1 MVDRYNTGDPRPSNS
16 MKNLSD
22 NALAFDDFVNSD
34 GDNAVDRFGKEFPT
48 ISKLIKNVDE
58 IFSSQLSIQES
69 TFSESQTDKENR
81 FQQFLNTSGYVL
93 LGDYQDGPFQFS
105 ARNQY
110 IRYDNQYYRLNAATD
125 VGFTTTG
132 TDATSFASDVT
143 HFVLMDGDTLRQ
155 NLGSSEGFIW
165 IGAPASID
173 GLKQIFPANGARL
186 ICKGA
191 LTENDGG
198 ASWWKFVSGDH
209 RDMVTKY
216 PMLCRAPLADPT
228 GASGVWVN
236 SLDGDL
242 LAHRYG
248 LGISQDPV
256 ANGQIL
262 RNMLAWNSDIN
273 ATISEGYG
281 KKIALCGDVIWID
294 YVEITQSSVHIQ
306 GAKGATANQYGG
318 KGTVLMF
325 RDGDSTKPA
334 FTVSGKFTTDE
345 STGRDKVEGR
355 VTGVKLDNLTL
366 VAEQFFKNATP
377 AGKTDPAPT
386 TFTPRSSRLGLV
398 IQYTGGHG
406 GIDGVTSIGFAG
418 NRFNEFWDCEIR
430 SLRIMYSGVS
440 GVTPALEIGSRA
452 SDNSNNLNF
461 YQFHMEFC
469 QETLRMNYTRNVHF
483 IGGKIECERAED
495 SLENVVK
502 LNYAAWE
509 VKFTDV
515 MFVTGHTTLAY
526 FFWNEGIDVG
536 FTDCEWE
543 ARNVNASDKYQG
555 IRWYRGN
562 NAINSRNNHTN
573 SMFKKVLPSNGTD
586 DYPIHLGDSESFDG
600 SVVVDT
606 QVTNKNGTATVV
618 NSGLIALSSGA
629 IIKRATLE
637 PNPNAKLAGPLF
649 NFKGVG
655 ATVMAVSIKEGQP
668 FYQLATGGKNN
679 HLNANYKFK
688 TAYGSTVPNVWG
700 YSLIALGPTDTAG
713 SISITAFDAPVGV
726 PFTVHRG
733 QGSVTLVNSSVLR
746 LINGAN
752 LDLAAGRVY
761 TFVCVNAATGECRQ
775 SS

>member
-1 MVDRYNTGDPRPSNS
+1 MTRLPESSSWEDEIELISRSERVSGGLDGVANRPL
-16 MKNLSD
+16 K
-22 NALAFDDFVNSD
+22 ALANRT
-34 GDNAVDRFGKEFPT
+34 RFLKEQADK
-48 ISKLIKNVDE
+48 SSELVDE
-58 IFSSQLSIQES
+58 KISAVK
-69 TFSESQTDKENR
+69 TFSEGATLKSPREEI
-81 FQQFLNTSGYVL
+81 LYGE
-93 LGDYQDGPFQFS
+93 
-105 ARNQY
+105 
-110 IRYDNQYYRLNAATD
+110 YRLVWTGAFPKVVPANSTPAITGG
-125 VGFTTTG
+125 VGAGRWAYTS
-132 TDATSFASDVT
+132 DA
-143 HFVLMDGDTLRQ
+143 MIRQ
-155 NLGSSEGFIW
+155 ILT
-165 IGAPASID
+165 SID
-173 GLKQIFPANGARL
+173 GIVFIGSPEHTGQLKAVNPAEGARL
-186 ICKGA
+186 LCRGA
-191 LTENDGG
+191 YSENDGG
-198 ASWWKFVSGDH
+198 ASWWKFVSGNH
-209 RDMVTKY
+209 SKMVTNY
-216 PMLCRAPLADPT
+216 PHLCRAPLADPT

-236 SLDGDL
+236 ALDGDL
-242 LAHRYG
+242 LTHRFG
-248 LGISQDPV
+248 MGISQDPV
-256 ANGQIL
+256 VNGEIL
-262 RNMLAWNSDIN
+262 RNLLAWNSDIE
-273 ATISEGYG
+273 ASIADGYG
-281 KKIALCGDVIWID
+281 KKIVLCGDVIWID

-334 FTVSGKFTTDE
+334 FTVSGKYTTDE

-377 AGKTDPAPT
+377 AGKKEPAPT

-509 VKFTDV
+509 VKFSQF

-555 IRWYRGN
+555 IRWYHGN

-629 IIKRATLE
+629 IVKRATLE
-637 PNPNAKLAGPLF
+637 PNPKLAGPLF